1 MTIVWTDDCAGVDWH
16 ELEALYRAAPL
27 GNKNAADLEVVF
39 GNSMFSCFARD
50 NGRLVGAGRVLADG
64 RDCAYLCD
72 VAVLPS
78 HQGTGLG
85 KQIIE
90 RLLAKS
96 QGHAKIILCG
106 RRPRAALCEVW
117 FPADEDGDGDFQEP
131 AIGDRQGA
139 IVRELIVGRRSNPT
153 RHAPRRRASSTR

>member
-1 MTIVWTDDCAGVDWH
+1 MTVIWSDSRDGVDWQ

-27 GNKNAADLEVVF
+27 GNKNAADLELVF
-39 GNSMFSCFARD
+39 GNSMFCCFARD

-85 KQIIE
+85 KQLIE

-96 QGHAKIILCG
+96 QGHAKIILYAVAG
-106 RRPRAALCEVW
+106 R
-117 FPADEDGDGDFQEP
+117 EP
-131 AIGDRQGA
+131 FYAKFGFLRMKTAMAIFRNRQSA
-139 IVRELIVGRRSNPT
+139 IDKGLLAES
-153 RHAPRRRASSTR
+153 

>member
-1 MTIVWTDDCAGVDWH
+1 MTIVWSDDWVDVDWH

-39 GNSMFSCFARD
+39 GNSMFSCFAHD

-78 HQGTGLG
+78 HQGTGIG

-90 RLLAKS
+90 RLLAQS
-96 QGHAKIILCG
+96 QSHAKVILYAVAG
-106 RRPRAALCEVW
+106 R
-117 FPADEDGDGDFQEP
+117 EP
-131 AIGDRQGA
+131 FYAKFGFLRMKTAMAIFRNRQSA
-139 IVRELIVGRRSNPT
+139 IDKGLLSES
-153 RHAPRRRASSTR
+153 

>member
-1 MTIVWTDDCAGVDWH
+1 MTIVWTDDCADVDWH

-96 QGHAKIILCG
+96 QGHAKIILYAVAG
-106 RRPRAALCEVW
+106 R
-117 FPADEDGDGDFQEP
+117 EP
-131 AIGDRQGA
+131 LYAKFGFLRMKTAMAIFRNRQSA
-139 IVRELIVGRRSNPT
+139 IDKGLLSEN
-153 RHAPRRRASSTR
+153 